1 MKKAVLLLAGLL
13 TVLSMGFASAQFSDV
28 PAGHWAKEAV
38 EKLAAEGIILGFP
51 DGTFR
56 GNENLTRYQAAM
68 IIYRLL
74 QKLEPGQ
81 MASMDKETITALR
94 NAVQELAAELASLGV
109 RVSALEDNAASKSD
123 VARLEKMIAELKSM
137 PSGEGASSAALKDLA
152 DRVEAAAIAADT
164 ALAQVQALQTKV
176 DSVGAQASSN
186 ADSIKA
192 LNELAVLLNQDVL
205 SLQDRVTKLE
215 KSAGQ
220 SGQAQVD
227 LTGLATKDDLQSVR
241 DYVTAIRGD
250 LVNVSNRVGALE
262 ANVSDV
268 QDQVKDLKDQ
278 VNGLKFYQ
286 FTVSGSLSGEYS
298 VYRVLDGGLDDFDVD
313 RLFSTPFST
322 GEATTDQGDVAA
334 KNDLGNS
341 YQQEGTWSSSLSLKL
356 LFPNA
361 YTVDAAGLTIQGIQ
375 IDSTY
380 NVSGGSYTGSTAG
393 FWDITGV
400 RTSFSVGND
409 PLTIT
414 LAREPKAH
422 FTEYVFDNDYY
433 SRGTGYVVNYKGIL
447 DITGVYGST
456 GDTDTTNADN
466 RYYRGVM
473 AGKSFEN
480 FSIAAYAVQ
489 EAADVYGPAY
499 ANIVYGGHASAGFGP
514 LNLEGEYDV
523 SNDGTPHT
531 VMYFKGGLN
540 LGDGKFT
547 ANANYRAI
555 DPDFAGVSQDVDN
568 SGYQSQDANGNWINN
583 APFGADQKGYGF
595 DAAADLG
602 AFSLSGYYDHKTDFA
617 GTPASSVD
625 KYGAAAKAS
634 LGVFALKGNYDYYN
648 SDSTDPTNDEV
659 TYGGSA
665 AIGPMKGFTLEGF
678 YSVATLG
685 GTAVDGPLPTT
696 KGESAYGASLSHDG
710 GDDNALIS
718 GLNLT
723 AKYKAY
729 TVSGNTDLQ
738 AYGDYDAKFG
748 IVGIHPMFRYH
759 LPTPGTATIKYGA
772 QVKVGELGV
781 VTKPTLMGDFVSRTT
796 GSTSEMKYGV
806 GVELGD
812 FVFGSSLKA
821 GYASYTATNV
831 NSVLLADTQLL
842 DPFDP
847 ADDRVWSTAGGGVNG
862 SLTGYYFTWTYQGM
876 EFAYIDAIVNNGGDT
891 THGQAFKVSYSVSF

>member
-1 MKKAVLLLAGLL
+1 MKKAVILLAGLL

-38 EKLAAEGIILGFP
+38 EKIAAEGIILGFP

-81 MASMDKETITALR
+81 MGAMDQETITALR

-123 VARLEKMIAELKSM
+123 VARLEKMIAELKGM
-137 PSGEGASSAALKDLA
+137 PSGEGASGAALKDLA

-164 ALAQVQALQTKV
+164 ALAQVQALEGKV
-176 DSVGAQASSN
+176 DAVGAQASAN

-205 SLQDRVTKLE
+205 SLQDRVTALE
-215 KSAGQ
+215 KA
-220 SGQAQVD
+220 SGMTD
-227 LTGLATKDDLQSVR
+227 LSGVATKDDVQSVR

-250 LVNVSNRVGALE
+250 LVNVSNKVSALE
-262 ANVSDV
+262 ANVGDL
-268 QDQVKDLKDQ
+268 QDQVDS
-278 VNGLKFYQ
+278 LKFYQ
-286 FTVSGSLSGEYS
+286 FTVSGSISGEYS
-298 VYRVLDGGLDDFDVD
+298 VYRVLDGGLDDFDTD
-313 RLFSTPFST
+313 RLFATSFST
-322 GEATTDQGDVAA
+322 GEATTDKGDVAA
-334 KNDLGNS
+334 KEDLGAGF
-341 YQQEGTWSSSLSLKL
+341 QQEGTWSSSLTLKL

-361 YTVDAAGLTIQGIQ
+361 YEVDAAGLTIKGIE
-375 IDSTY
+375 INGTWD
-380 NVSGGSYTGSTAG
+380 VSAGSYTGTTGG
-393 FWDITGV
+393 FWDVTGV
-400 RTSFSVGND
+400 RTSFTVGND
-409 PLTIT
+409 PLMIT
-414 LAREPKAH
+414 LARQPKAH

-433 SRGTGYVVNYKGIL
+433 SRGTGYVVEYKGIL

-456 GDTDTTNADN
+456 GDADTVNADN

-499 ANIVYGGHASAGFGP
+499 SNTVYGGHATASFGP
-514 LNLEGEYDV
+514 LSLEGEYDM
-523 SNDGTPHT
+523 SNDGTAAS

-540 LGDGKFT
+540 LGDGKFK

-555 DPDFAGVSQDVDN
+555 DPNFAGVSQDVDN
-568 SGYQSQDANGNWINN
+568 AGYQSQDSNGNTING
-583 APFGADQKGYGF
+583 APFGDDQKGYGF
-595 DAAADLG
+595 DAAAELG
-602 AFSLSGYYDHKTDFA
+602 AFSVSGYYDHQTDFA
-617 GTPASSVD
+617 GTATSQID
-625 KYGAAAKAS
+625 KYGAAAEAG
-634 LGVFALKGNYDYYN
+634 LGVITLKGNYDYYN
-648 SDSTDPTNDEV
+648 ADATDPTNDEV

-665 AIGPMKGFTLEGF
+665 AIGPMKGFTLEAF
-678 YSVATLG
+678 YSSATLG
-685 GTAVDGPLPTT
+685 GAAVDGPLPTT
-696 KGESAYGASLSHDG
+696 EGESAYGASLTHDG
-710 GDDNALIS
+710 ANENALIS

-729 TVSGNTDLQ
+729 TVSGNTDIQ
-738 AYGDYDAKFG
+738 VYGDFDGKFG
-748 IVGIHPMFRYH
+748 VVGIHPMFRYH
-759 LPTPGTATIKYGA
+759 MPNPGDTTIKYGA

-781 VTKPTLMGDFVSRTT
+781 IFKPTLMGDFVSRTT
-796 GSTSEMKYGV
+796 GTTSEMKYGV
-806 GVELGD
+806 GLELGD
-812 FVFGSSLKA
+812 FIFGSSLKG

-831 NSVLLADTQLL
+831 NSVLIADTQLL
-842 DPFDP
+842 DPFNP

-862 SLTGYYFTWTYQGM
+862 SLTGYFFEWTYEGM
-876 EFAYIDAIVNNGGDT
+876 QFAYIDAIVDNGGST
-891 THGQAFKVSYSVSF
+891 THGQAFKVSYSVEF